1 MPGVSVAGVL
11 IGGLDP
17 EAARERLLSA
27 LPDPSE
33 GSLTLRSG
41 EEQIVLS
48 YADLHRTY
56 DVEPA
61 LDAAMAVGRSGSPLD
76 RSAEQLSAATRGIS
90 FDVSVVSY
98 DRAVVD
104 EAVDTLVGSV
114 EQSGRDAT
122 VSLGAG
128 AGGGVTTWQVEPSQV
143 GIDVDADALRTA
155 AHTALSALGTVT
167 ADTVASAAQQV
178 LEPIITTAEAEAAAA
193 RANAISVGAV
203 TLRHGE
209 TSYTITA
216 DTIRSWVSVDPT
228 EDGSDYAVTMDT
240 SRVEPLLTGM
250 LGGLDIRPVDASFKF
265 AGNGVIEAVAAH
277 DGLRVD
283 MATTSARVRAALDA
297 RATGSGGTET
307 LDVATAV
314 VEPNFTTAQAQDA
327 APRVRR
333 QSQWTTYFTPS
344 VSNYGGRNISVPTH
358 TINEMVVA
366 PGRWFDFLRAI
377 GPITRGNGYGPV
389 ARSSTAAPS

>member
-1 MPGVSVAGVL
+1 MSSRHSTRRWRSVAAG
-11 IGGLDP
+11 
-17 EAARERLLSA
+17 SA
-27 LPDPSE
+27 
-33 GSLTLRSG
+33 
-41 EEQIVLS
+41 
-48 YADLHRTY
+48 
-56 DVEPA
+56 
-61 LDAAMAVGRSGSPLD
+61 LD
-76 RSAEQLSAATRGIS
+76 RSAEQLRAATRGIS

-104 EAVDTLVGSV
+104 EAVDNLVGSV

-128 AGGGVTTWQVEPSQV
+128 TGGGVTTWQVEPSQV

-178 LEPIITTAEAEAAAA
+178 LEPVITTAEAEAAAA

-283 MATTSARVRAALDA
+283 MATTSRACALRSTHARPGRAAPGPSTSRPRWSSQLHDGTGAGCGAAGPSTVPVDDLLHAECRQLRRSQHLSADA
-297 RATGSGGTET
+297 HHQRDGRCAGPLVRLPAGHRA
-307 LDVATAV
+307 
-314 VEPNFTTAQAQDA
+314 
-327 APRVRR
+327 
-333 QSQWTTYFTPS
+333 
-344 VSNYGGRNISVPTH
+344 
-358 TINEMVVA
+358 
-366 PGRWFDFLRAI
+366 
-377 GPITRGNGYGPV
+377 ITRGNGYGPL
-389 ARSSTAAPS
+389 APPSMAAPS